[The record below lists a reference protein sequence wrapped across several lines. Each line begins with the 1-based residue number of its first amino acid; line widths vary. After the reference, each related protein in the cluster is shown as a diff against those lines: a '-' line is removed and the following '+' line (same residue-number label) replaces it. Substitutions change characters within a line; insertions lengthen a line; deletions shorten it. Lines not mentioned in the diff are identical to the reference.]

1 MRVFIVDDSVL
12 IQDRLKSLVTAV
24 ENVEVVGQ
32 GYNVSDGI
40 RRIEELRPD
49 AVILDIRMPGG
60 SGLDVLDALK
70 NGEHK
75 PVFIILTNYPYPQ
88 YRKKAHEKGAKYFF
102 DKSLEFEKVT
112 DALEDIL
119 LSLSD
124 RTGRA

>member
-12 IQDRLKSLVTAV
+12 IQNRLKSLAASI

-40 RRIEELRPD
+40 RGIEELGPD

-70 NGEHK
+70 HGDHK
-75 PVFIILTNYPYPQ
+75 PIFIILTNYPYPQ
-88 YRKKAHEKGAKYFF
+88 YRKIAYEKGAKFFF

-119 LSLSD
+119 TRLSD
-124 RTGRA
+124 RTG